1 MDFITEADHYGDF
14 DNLDRIMYLYM
25 VIITLYS
32 YRVTV
37 LTQAIYLY
45 CKSPKSFIDIKNELV
60 MRKPAFCICENKD
73 ADQLFGNSEDQF
85 SHNEAQIM
93 LL

>member
-1 MDFITEADHYGDF
+1 MDFITEGDF

-25 VIITLYS
+25 VIITLYH

-45 CKSPKSFIDIKNELV
+45 CKSPKSFIDIKNEPRYEKTGFLHMQKQRPRSAV
-60 MRKPAFCICENKD
+60 R
-73 ADQLFGNSEDQF
+73 
-85 SHNEAQIM
+85 
-93 LL
+93 